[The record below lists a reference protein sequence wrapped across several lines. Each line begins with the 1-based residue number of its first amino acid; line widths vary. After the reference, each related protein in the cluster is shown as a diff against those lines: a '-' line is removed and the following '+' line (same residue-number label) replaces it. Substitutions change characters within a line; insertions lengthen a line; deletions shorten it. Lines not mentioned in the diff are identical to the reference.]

1 MHLYDRLLA
10 QAEAVD
16 VDFFFGGVLRV
27 GDDDDGHGVDGEGA
41 EGGAEEEGAFG
52 QVHGPD
58 DGEGEV
64 GIGVESGFYKFKGG
78 FLGSLL
84 VGHPGQQVVSEYPV
98 LPLVQ
103 LCFVVTEHVD
113 VVILERAQARLL
125 FHC

>member
-1 MHLYDRLLA
+1 MYLYHRLLA

-16 VDFFFGGVLRV
+16 VDFLFGGVLRV
-27 GDDDDGHGVDGEGA
+27 GDDDDGHGVDGEGT
-41 EGGAEEEGAFG
+41 EGGAEEEGTLG
-52 QVHGPD
+52 QVHGPNN
-58 DGEGEV
+58 GEGKV
-64 GIGVESGFYKFKGG
+64 GVGVESSFDKFKGG

-103 LCFVVTEHVD
+103 LCFVVAEHVD